1 MSLQTLPPEI
11 LLHVLASVGSLSDLH
26 ALALTSPRL
35 YAVFRRDQAA
45 LMYQAL
51 AADLGPVMADALGLA
66 QIQAL
71 DGSSGEFLSL
81 LEGAID
87 IYGSYLERE
96 ENYPSPRRVELEY
109 VLRLARWYRAV
120 AFVAGVYVECA
131 LRLFEREVR
140 PCCGCVG
147 GGASD
152 SQPPSGWTAEAA
164 AALKEVV
171 GQALVAPPSRTERL
185 RALRALRAFY
195 RLQIALHVWSRPWC
209 SPGLDRPEPARVNWQ
224 LFGLWELWEAQQAF
238 CAGAFYRRFR
248 CQFSDI
254 YLGENSRDPGRKMLT
269 NRLRFWFDEFR
280 DFVGQ
285 VRATSDVAWQ
295 ATLDRASCFLP
306 GAEAAGQEE
315 QRDISWF
322 RNQLYE
328 RYRVWRPPER
338 HRAPRSFRFR
348 GDCVNAVPFG

>member
-1 MSLQTLPPEI
+1 LTTTRLNRDSTCHSKLPPEI
-11 LLHVLASVGSLSDLH
+11 LLHILASVVTLSDLH

-96 ENYPSPRRVELEY
+96 ENNPSPRRVELEY
-109 VLRLARWYRAV
+109 VLRLAMWYRAV
-120 AFVAGVYVECA
+120 AFVAGVYMDCA

-147 GGASD
+147 GVSG
-152 SQPPSGWTAEAA
+152 SQMPSGWTAEEE

-171 GQALVAPPSRTERL
+171 GQAVVAPPSRPERL
-185 RALRALRAFY
+185 RVLRAFY
-195 RLQIALHVWSRPWC
+195 RLQIVLHVWGSLRC
-209 SPGLDRPEPARVNWQ
+209 SPGLDRPEPVRVNWQ

-238 CAGAFYRRFR
+238 CAGAFHLRFR

-254 YLGENSRDPGRKMLT
+254 YLGRSSRDPRGERLT
-269 NRLRFWFDEFR
+269 NRL
-280 DFVGQ
+280 DF
-285 VRATSDVAWQ
+285 
-295 ATLDRASCFLP
+295 
-306 GAEAAGQEE
+306 
-315 QRDISWF
+315 
-322 RNQLYE
+322 
-328 RYRVWRPPER
+328 
-338 HRAPRSFRFR
+338 
-348 GDCVNAVPFG
+348 